1 MHLSHNN
8 QVFLC
13 PQFDLGQN
21 TADMSQFFEIHPE
34 NPQKRLI
41 YQAVEIIREGGVVVY
56 PTDSSY
62 AIGCHLGDKS
72 AMERIRRIRRV
83 DDKHHFTLVCSDLS
97 EIATYAKVNNAD
109 YRMLKSLTPG
119 PYTFLLKATHE
130 VPRRLMHPKRR
141 VIGIRVVDNPIVQA
155 MLEELGQPIMSSTLI
170 MPGKDTPE
178 TDAHDIRDRLEH
190 EVDLVI
196 DGGNCGFEPTT
207 VINMS
212 DKAPLI
218 VRQGKGT
225 DHGLD

>member
-1 MHLSHNN
+1 
-8 QVFLC
+8 
-13 PQFDLGQN
+13 
-21 TADMSQFFEIHPE
+21 MSQFFEIHPD

-41 YQAVEIIREGGVVVY
+41 YQAVEIIHNGGVVVY

-72 AMERIRRIRRV
+72 AMERIRRIRQV

-97 EIATYAKVNNAD
+97 EIATYAKVDNGD

-141 VIGIRVVDNPIVQA
+141 MIGIRVVGDPIVQA
-155 MLEELGQPIMSSTLI
+155 LLSELGQPIMSSTLI
-170 MPGKDTPE
+170 MPGNTMPE
-178 TDAHDIRDRLEH
+178 TDANAIRDLLER
-190 EVDLVI
+190 EVDLII
-196 DGGNCGFEPTT
+196 DGGNCGCEATT
-207 VINMS
+207 VINMV
-212 DKAPLI
+212 DGPTL

-225 DHGLD
+225 DHGLE

>member
-1 MHLSHNN
+1 
-8 QVFLC
+8 
-13 PQFDLGQN
+13 
-21 TADMSQFFEIHPE
+21 MSQFFEIHPE

-41 YQAVEIIREGGVVVY
+41 YQAVEIIHNGGVVVY

-72 AMERIRRIRRV
+72 AMERIRRIRQV

-97 EIATYAKVNNAD
+97 EIATYAKVTNSD

-141 VIGIRVVDNPIVQA
+141 MIGIRVVDDPIVQA
-155 MLEELGQPIMSSTLI
+155 LLNELGQPIMSSTLI
-170 MPGKDTPE
+170 MPGNDAPE
-178 TDAHDIRDRLEH
+178 TDAYDIRESLEH

-196 DGGNCGFEPTT
+196 DGGNCGYEATT
-207 VINMS
+207 VINMV
-212 DKAPLI
+212 DGPAL

>member
-1 MHLSHNN
+1 
-8 QVFLC
+8 
-13 PQFDLGQN
+13 
-21 TADMSQFFEIHPE
+21 MSQFFEIHPQ
-34 NPQKRLI
+34 NPQSRLI

-72 AMERIRRIRRV
+72 AMEKIRRIRQV
-83 DDKHHFTLVCSDLS
+83 DDKHYFTLVCSDLS
-97 EIATYAKVNNAD
+97 EIATYAKVDNSD

-141 VIGIRVVDNPIVQA
+141 MIGIRVVDDPIVQA
-155 MLEELGQPIMSSTLI
+155 LLSELGQPIMSSTLI

-178 TDAHDIRDRLEH
+178 TDAFEIRDKLER
-190 EVDLVI
+190 EVDLII
-196 DGGNCGFEPTT
+196 DGGNCGFEATT
-207 VINMS
+207 VINMV
-212 DKAPLI
+212 DGPTL
-218 VRQGKGT
+218 VRQGKGL

>member
-1 MHLSHNN
+1 
-8 QVFLC
+8 
-13 PQFDLGQN
+13 
-21 TADMSQFFEIHPE
+21 MSQYFEIHPQ
-34 NPQKRLI
+34 NPQQRLI
-41 YQAVEIIREGGVVVY
+41 HQAVEIIHNGGVVVY

-72 AMERIRRIRRV
+72 AMERIRRIRQV

-97 EIATYAKVNNAD
+97 EISTYARVSNAD
-109 YRMLKSLTPG
+109 YRLLKSLTPG

-141 VIGIRVVDNPIVQA
+141 VIGIRVVGDPIVKA

-170 MPGKDTPE
+170 LPGQDVPE
-178 TDAHDIRDRLEH
+178 TDAQDIREKLEH
-190 EVDLVI
+190 EVDLVV
-196 DGGNCGFEPTT
+196 DGGSCGFEATT
-207 VINMS
+207 VINMVEDS
-212 DKAPLI
+212 PFI

>member
-1 MHLSHNN
+1 
-8 QVFLC
+8 
-13 PQFDLGQN
+13 
-21 TADMSQFFEIHPE
+21 MSQFFEIHPE

-41 YQAVEIIREGGVVVY
+41 HQTVEIIDNGGVVVY

-72 AMERIRRIRRV
+72 AMEKIRRIRQV

-97 EIATYAKVNNAD
+97 EISTYAKVNNAD
-109 YRMLKSLTPG
+109 YRLLKSLTPG
-119 PYTFLLKATHE
+119 PYTFLLKATNE

-141 VIGIRVVDNPIVQA
+141 MIGIRVVGDPIVKA

-170 MPGKDTPE
+170 MPEHEMPE
-178 TDAHDIRDRLEH
+178 TDAHDIRDKLEH
-190 EVDLVI
+190 QVDLII

-207 VINMS
+207 VINLVESPPM
-212 DKAPLI
+212 
-218 VRQGKGT
+218 VMREGKGT